1 MIKAAIHHLSKEGVG
16 KKIGYV
22 YLSNTPDGL
31 LLEPDLLEL
40 PPGFRGFHV
49 HEFGN
54 VEPKDGKAGGMA
66 GQHYDPENTD
76 RHLGPYRDGH
86 LGDLPRL
93 KVNPDGTATTPVLA
107 PRLELDDVKGRAL
120 IIHSGGD
127 NYSDSP
133 VVNGGGKSRIAGG
146 IITNDCPYCK
156 AKTDKVML
164 ALGAVA
170 VGYLLLK

>member
-1 MIKAAIHHLSKEGVG
+1 MIKAAVHHLSKDGVG

-22 YLSNTPDGL
+22 HLSNTQDGL
-31 LLEPDLLEL
+31 LVEPDLKEL

-49 HEFGN
+49 HQFGD
-54 VEPKDGKAGGMA
+54 VEPKDGKPGGMA
-66 GQHYDPENTD
+66 GQHFDPEDTGQ
-76 RHLGPYRDGH
+76 HLGPYKDGH

-93 KVNPDGTATTPVLA
+93 KVDLDGTATTPVLA
-107 PRLELDDVKGRAL
+107 PRLELDDVAGRAL

-156 AKTDKVML
+156 AKSEKVML